1 MSGRI
6 KTKRDGAW
14 ITGHRKTDRRN
25 PRRRRDDAKT
35 LSSIVFELPSALAWS
50 TSPGKYGYF
59 ITVDGAGQVTV
70 TSYGGA
76 AHLRRIAQRFVQK
89 IAAGQVI
96 DMPAIR
102 MTATPAAAP
111 R

>member
-1 MSGRI
+1 MSGRTKI
-6 KTKRDGAW
+6 KRDGVW

-25 PRRRRDDAKT
+25 PRRRRDNVAT
-35 LSSIVFELPSALAWS
+35 LSSITFALPASLAWS

-59 ITVDGAGQVTV
+59 IRVDDAGQVTV

-76 AHLRRIAQRFVQK
+76 THLKRIARRFVNE
-89 IAAGQVI
+89 IAAGQDI
-96 DMPAIR
+96 EMPAVV
-102 MTATPAAAP
+102 ATPAAQS

>member
-1 MSGRI
+1 MSGRAKI
-6 KTKRDGAW
+6 KRDGVW
-14 ITGHRKTDRRN
+14 ITGYRKTDRRN

-35 LSSIVFELPSALAWS
+35 LLSITFELPSALAWS

-59 ITVDGAGQVTV
+59 ITVDGTGQVIV

-76 AHLRRIAQRFVQK
+76 AHLKRIAQRFVQK

-102 MTATPAAAP
+102 VAATPAAPP